1 LCALP
6 APTFGAAIDWLLQV
20 PQLVE
25 NYRNGSAEAIS
36 LGFIFIW
43 FLGDV
48 FNLIG
53 AAWAGLVPVIIAIAI
68 YFCLADGV
76 LISQC
81 LYYNII
87 NKRKGA
93 RAVVAEGE
101 ASDEQPLLARTRS
114 GSLTIPG
121 SRRRS
126 STASLRRRSSGQ
138 PSTDVLSK
146 IMEEDEN
153 SGRLWLRNTVSVLAI
168 IAAGT
173 AGWALAWQSG
183 AWKPT
188 PHHQDRAEEEIAVGA
203 QVLGYASAVAYLGA
217 RIPQILKNW
226 REKSCEGRNYCPSSE
241 DANECR
247 TITTVLHSVVDG
259 QCYVWSW
266 HIVSFDRE
274 AILHDESSVADRQS
288 WYHGGG
294 CYYIC
299 AVSHLLEPRRG
310 KRRGGMSLH
319 VALEGLYVW
328 KDFPANKRYL

>member
-6 APTFGAAIDWLLQV
+6 TPTFGAGVDWLLQV

-48 FNLIG
+48 CNLVG
-53 AAWAGLVPVIIAIAI
+53 AAWAGLVPVVIAIAI

-87 NKRKGA
+87 NKRKDA
-93 RAVVAEGE
+93 RAAVAEAE
-101 ASDEQPLLARTRS
+101 AAEEEPLLARTRS

-138 PSTDVLSK
+138 QSTDVLSK

-153 SGRLWLRNTVSVLAI
+153 SGRWWLRHILSVLAI
-168 IAAGT
+168 ITAGIV
-173 AGWALAWQSG
+173 GWALAWQSG

-188 PHHQDRAEEEIAVGA
+188 PDHQESGEEEIAVGA

-226 REKSCEGRNYCPSSE
+226 REKSCEGRNCCPS
-241 DANECR
+241 
-247 TITTVLHSVVDG
+247 
-259 QCYVWSW
+259 
-266 HIVSFDRE
+266 
-274 AILHDESSVADRQS
+274 
-288 WYHGGG
+288 
-294 CYYIC
+294 
-299 AVSHLLEPRRG
+299 
-310 KRRGGMSLH
+310 
-319 VALEGLYVW
+319 
-328 KDFPANKRYL
+328 

>member
-1 LCALP
+1 MASVDYVPLTTREAFSGILGSVSLACWIFLLVRTFHSHLP
-6 APTFGAAIDWLLQV
+6 ALADWLLQV

-25 NYRNGSAEAIS
+25 NYRNSSAEAIS

-48 FNLIG
+48 CNLIG
-53 AAWAGLVPVIIAIAI
+53 AAWAGLVPVVIAIAI
-68 YFCLADGV
+68 YFCFADGV

-87 NKRKGA
+87 NKRKDV
-93 RAVVAEGE
+93 RTVTAETE
-101 ASDEQPLLARTRS
+101 ISEDEPLLARTRS
-114 GSLTIPG
+114 ESLTIPG

-138 PSTDVLSK
+138 HSTDVLTK
-146 IMEEDEN
+146 IMEEDES

-188 PHHQDRAEEEIAVGA
+188 PEHQDSVEEHMAVGA

-217 RIPQILKNW
+217 RIPQIIKNW
-226 REKSCEGRNYCPSSE
+226 REKSCEGRDYDPSSE
-241 DANECR
+241 EANSCR
-247 TITTVLHSVVDG
+247 TFASFLHSVVDG
-259 QCYVWSW
+259 QRYVWSW
-266 HIVSFDRE
+266 HTVSFD
-274 AILHDESSVADRQS
+274 
-288 WYHGGG
+288 
-294 CYYIC
+294 
-299 AVSHLLEPRRG
+299 
-310 KRRGGMSLH
+310 
-319 VALEGLYVW
+319 
-328 KDFPANKRYL
+328 